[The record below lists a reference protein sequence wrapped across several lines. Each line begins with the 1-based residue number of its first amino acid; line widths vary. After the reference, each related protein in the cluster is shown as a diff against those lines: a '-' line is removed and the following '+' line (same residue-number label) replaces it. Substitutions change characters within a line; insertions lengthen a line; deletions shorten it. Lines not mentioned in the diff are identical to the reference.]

1 MNKRRL
7 FISILGATAGMLF
20 LAFICLAVLV
30 KKNYLFDI
38 DSKAI
43 DIVNNIRNVGLTN
56 FMKVFTY
63 LGSVIILIPIAL
75 ILFFIIKGKREKIF
89 IVSTFA
95 IAGLLSTIMK
105 YLVGRGRPVGVAII
119 EEVGYSFPS
128 AHTML
133 SLVVYGMAIYLILKL
148 MKNKPLKIVLS
159 ILLFIVIIS
168 VALSRVYLGVHFMT
182 DIFGGWILGF
192 FVLVVCITCYEFAFK
207 REKT

>member
-1 MNKRRL
+1 MNKRKL

-38 DSKAI
+38 DSQAI
-43 DIVNNIRNVGLTN
+43 GIVNNIRNIGLTN
-56 FMKVFTY
+56 FLKVFTY

-89 IVSTFA
+89 IVSTFVF
-95 IAGLLSTIMK
+95 AGLLSTIMK
-105 YLVGRGRPVGVAII
+105 YLVSRGRPVGVAII

-133 SLVVYGMAIYLILKL
+133 SLVVYGMAIYMILKL

-159 ILLFIVIIS
+159 LLLTIVIVA

-192 FVLVVCITCYEFAFK
+192 FVLVISITCYEFAFK
-207 REKT
+207 REKP